1 MSDSSTATRQ
11 IQLEAIRQ
19 SISEGKLTAQQ
30 IHDILLEEIAVELNK
45 PQEEVDI
52 AYVNACQDF
61 LMELSRNRAAAT
73 PSHYEENL
81 IAVQRKIQPR
91 FSFSPHTTLGRFAVV
106 MCIVILI
113 VTSSLILP
121 EGWIITRQSEDE
133 GQYIM
138 QGIETPDGFRS
149 VAEAGPALDHIG
161 VYKTNDWQEAVH
173 LLGGKPYVPQWLP
186 TGWSIL
192 SYTVALTDVSSGLT
206 IVYYNET
213 SDARIVFQ
221 STTFFELSSL
231 HRYVEQDEEGVTIE
245 LSNGTQIYFTDNLG
259 KSTATWYSTNCSY
272 LLSGAISRTELI
284 RIAESLD

>member
-30 IHDILLEEIAVELNK
+30 IHNILLEEIAAELNK

-61 LMELSRNRAAAT
+61 LTELNRNRAAAT

-81 IAVQRKIQPR
+81 IAVQRKFQPR
-91 FSFSPHTTLGRFAVV
+91 FSFSPRTALGRFAVV
-106 MCIVILI
+106 MCIAILI

-149 VAEAGPALDHIG
+149 VAEAGPATG
-161 VYKTNDWQEAVH
+161 RSGMYVTSEWAEAVQYM
-173 LLGGKPYVPQWLP
+173 GGIPPVPQWLP
-186 TGWSIL
+186 SGWSIQQ
-192 SYTVALTDVSSGLT
+192 YTIGLMSNVSSLT
-206 IVYYNET
+206 ITYVHPHKNTVMTYTYY
-213 SDARIVFQ
+213 I
-221 STTFFELSSL
+221 FFDYNLNMA
-231 HRYVEQDEEGVTIE
+231 VEQDEEGVCET
-245 LSNGTQIYFTDNLG
+245 LDTGTEIYIATNMGHHTAVWYTDQVEYMVTG
-259 KSTATWYSTNCSY
+259 EITHEQ
-272 LLSGAISRTELI
+272 LLHIV
-284 RIAESLD
+284 ESVR